1 MTSQSPNAD
10 DSTRVLIVEDDEMQA
25 AILQQGLA
33 SLGFRVDIV
42 TDGLAAVEMVEDG
55 HYDAVLV
62 DYNIPEIDGLATA
75 RLLGDFLGPIARPV
89 LIALTATPDALT
101 ARENGAQSA
110 FDLVLDK
117 TCDLAS
123 IVSAISGCLAAAPA
137 SAVREAA
144 RDSIYDRSEEDYV
157 MGPPHGEASD
167 ADPGPVRILVVEDDW
182 LNECFWRSCWSG
194 VAMWLRRLP
203 MVWRRCEVREN
214 CCDLALVDY
223 NLPEID
229 GLAVASL
236 VHDQMSKA
244 WRPRLI
250 ALTATPDVL
259 CSRAM
264 RSGPVFDQIVD
275 KSSSL
280 DELSARSIASSGV
293 RLIRRR
299 GGPWRTC
306 CRCEPS
312 RRSVI

>member
-167 ADPGPVRILVVEDDW
+167 ADPGPVRILVVEDDSAQRMF
-182 LNECFWRSCWSG
+182 LAKLLERRGYVVETTSNGLE
-194 VAMWLRRLP
+194 ALRRI
-203 MVWRRCEVREN
+203 REN

-236 VHDQMSKA
+236 VHDQMSQA

-280 DELSARSIASSGV
+280 DELI
-293 RLIRRR
+293 
-299 GGPWRTC
+299 
-306 CRCEPS
+306 
-312 RRSVI
+312 RSVDRELRCSPNPQTRRAAAHLLPM